1 LPLFPNGL
9 KSLETLDGIM
19 QHNIG
24 ISFSKNHLFLAD
36 IKQNA
41 GTTSLNTLTSF
52 SHHDNPI
59 AAIRSNKAIFDTLL
73 DKNSNIIVAL
83 PSHDILL
90 KTITL
95 DSHLTDNEIIQYIQS
110 QSSTL
115 FGFSIDQLAF
125 DYDTLSHTEDQ
136 QQIMVAATYRSVM
149 HQFESV
155 FKALKLP
162 LHAIDVDAF
171 ALTRLHFLMHK
182 TAETN
187 LLMQQN
193 DEILIIHTRHGKPQK
208 KAWMDVKQIPTQ
220 FHTLFSTN
228 NTCVGINI
236 SSSLKALLAEQG
248 VDYQDIHYP
257 SLNAVIQ
264 NKSNT
269 RIENMLLS
277 FVAIGAALWSSA

>member
-1 LPLFPNGL
+1 
-9 KSLETLDGIM
+9 M

-52 SHHDNPI
+52 THHHNPI
-59 AAIRSNKAIFDTLL
+59 SAIRTNKAIFDTLL
-73 DKNSNIIVAL
+73 NKDSNIIVAL

-95 DSHLTDNEIIQYIQS
+95 DSHLTDDEIIQYIQS

-125 DYDTLSHTEDQ
+125 DYETLSHTEDQ
-136 QQIMVAATYRSVM
+136 QQIMIAATYRSVM

-162 LHAIDVDAF
+162 LRAIDVDAF
-171 ALTRLHFLMHK
+171 ALTRLDFLIHK
-182 TAETN
+182 TTEIN
-187 LLMQQN
+187 LLMQQD
-193 DEILIIHTRHGKPQK
+193 DEILIIHTHHSKLQK
-208 KAWMDVKQIPTQ
+208 KEWINVKQMTAQ
-220 FHTLFSTN
+220 LHTLFPTN
-228 NTCVGINI
+228 NPCIGINI
-236 SSSLKALLAEQG
+236 SGSLKALLEEQDI
-248 VDYQDIHYP
+248 DYQDIHYP
-257 SLNAVIQ
+257 SLNAIIQ

-269 RIENMLLS
+269 KIENIPLS
-277 FVAIGAALWSSA
+277 LVAIGAALRGSA